1 MKMQRLADR
10 VAIVTGASSG
20 LGARFATVLADAGAQ
35 VLAAARRVDRLEEL
49 ARSQPAIHP
58 VQCDVTA
65 DEDRDRL
72 VSTALERF
80 GRIDVCVNNAGV
92 SSGGPDRQATL
103 DGFRSVMRVNVEAL
117 FALSQAVS
125 VPMRAQ
131 GSGSVINISS
141 MFSFI
146 ASMPVPEA
154 GYVASKSA
162 VNGLTR
168 ELASQWAPDGV
179 RVNAIAPGWFPTEMN
194 AALFEDEKTQRWF
207 QRQCPMGRPGR
218 IEELDGV
225 LLFLASDA
233 SSYCTGQ
240 VITIDGGWT
249 IR

>member
-1 MKMQRLADR
+1 MQ
-10 VAIVTGASSG
+10 
-20 LGARFATVLADAGAQ
+20 
-35 VLAAARRVDRLEEL
+35 
-49 ARSQPAIHP
+49 
-58 VQCDVTA
+58 
-65 DEDRDRL
+65 
-72 VSTALERF
+72 
-80 GRIDVCVNNAGV
+80 
-92 SSGGPDRQATL
+92 
-103 DGFRSVMRVNVEAL
+103 VNVEAV

-141 MFSFI
+141 MFGFV
-146 ASMPVPEA
+146 ASTPVPEA

-179 RVNAIAPGWFPTEMN
+179 RVNAIAPGWFPTR
-194 AALFEDEKTQRWF
+194 DERGAVRGRARPSAGSSGSARWA
-207 QRQCPMGRPGR
+207 GPGR

-240 VITIDGGWT
+240 VITVDGGWT